1 MLPLPSRV
9 SRRGALALALA
20 LALLPA
26 PAAAQQQPCAFPQN
40 LNDTEVWGL
49 QRAAAGDASPAACAA
64 ACCGNA
70 TCTLYQYCASGGA
83 CAPVGSCWVGALSA
97 GQQRPVRGWV
107 SAARAAPLLLDA
119 SAPAPPPAPIPGMP
133 TVARADGSTLG
144 VTSAGLE
151 LNGAPLFA
159 VAGEMHYSR
168 VAQSGWAADLRTM
181 RAGGLTTV
189 SAYVIMIHHN
199 EAQGVYD
206 WSGSRNLTAFL
217 LAAREAGLLVS
228 LRIGPYAHGEVRG
241 GGMPD
246 WIQSLPGLQLR
257 TSQPAFMQYVEA
269 WYAAIATQTAG
280 QMWQEGGAV
289 ISMQLDNESGD
300 GDYLMACRAAAVRAG
315 LAPPFFAAT
324 GLNKLPFGAM
334 LPLAGMYPVLFWD
347 CGSSDGNSTSADYLF
362 ARPEFEGSGYPT
374 LWCELGGGM
383 AAVYC
388 SRHAVAPMDIVATAY
403 IAAARSSDLGYY
415 MYHSGENPLGALSTL
430 QERQAFY
437 NGDWDLPVTGY
448 DFVAPLRSSGAV
460 HGHYHGL
467 RALHQLTAAL
477 PWLPRAATA
486 LPTALPASPT
496 DAGTLRWAAR
506 SDASS
511 GATLLFFST
520 YARNLAMAPPQGA
533 RLRVALPA
541 AAPLANASAGV
552 PLQVPLPASPPLDLP
567 AGAAWAWPL
576 ALPLPGGLVL
586 RYALAQPAGT
596 VRSSSSAPSDPSAPP
611 TPAYTVL
618 LLATPGIAPELALE
632 RAGNLA
638 VLSCSGQCSAEGGV
652 LVARGLAAGRGSALS
667 VLAPDGATVVTFV
680 VLAASD
686 AARLWVG
693 RLAGELRALLTA
705 PGDEDTLLGL
715 EADDS
720 ALSVRSSGSGGSG
733 SAVALSI
740 LPPPAGLSVSG
751 GAPLPPP
758 TPDGLFSR
766 YTLAL
771 PGCSVGA
778 SVALARGGALPPPAP
793 TGPRGHPTAP
803 GNDGTLSDDRWAAA
817 AVYNVTVSSSSSSGG
832 GGGALPQGADVR
844 LRFDW
849 VGDVARLYAS
859 SDDAAPVSALLG
871 DAFYNSPTSSNAL
884 WELSLTRA
892 LPLGAPVAGTY
903 TLRLLPLRADA
914 SASVGLD
921 SWPAFGTGPGGSALE
936 LRSVTALCTV
946 SVQLAAAA

>member
-1 MLPLPSRV
+1 MLAL
-9 SRRGALALALA
+9 LALAA
-20 LALLPA
+20 SAG
-26 PAAAQQQPCAFPQN
+26 AQQEPCAFPQN
-40 LNDTEVWGL
+40 LNGTEVWGL
-49 QRAAAGDASPAACAA
+49 QRAASGDASPAACAA

-83 CAPVGSCWVGALSA
+83 CAPVGTCWVGALSA
-97 GQQRPVRGWV
+97 GQQQPVSGWV

-133 TVARADGSTLG
+133 PVARADGSTLG
-144 VTSAGLE
+144 ITSAGLE
-151 LNGAPLFA
+151 LSGVPLFA

-189 SAYVIMIHHN
+189 SAYVVMIHHN
-199 EAQGVYD
+199 EVKGVYD

-217 LAAREAGLLVS
+217 VAAREAGLLVS

-241 GGMPD
+241 GGLPD
-246 WIQSLPGLQLR
+246 WLQAIPGLQLR
-257 TSQPAFMQYVEA
+257 TSQPAFMQLVQT
-269 WYAAIATQTAG
+269 WYAAVAAQTAG
-280 QMWQEGGAV
+280 HMWQEGGAV

-300 GDYLMACRAAAVRAG
+300 GEYLVACRAAAVRAG
-315 LAPPFFAAT
+315 LAPPFFTAT
-324 GLNKLPFGAM
+324 GLNRVPFGSM
-334 LPLAGMYPVLFWD
+334 LPLAGMYPVIFWD
-347 CGSSDGNSTSADYLF
+347 CGSGSGNGTSPDYLF

-374 LWCELGGGM
+374 LWCELGGGI

-388 SRHAVAPMDIVATAY
+388 ARHAVAPMDIVATAY

-415 MYHSGENPLGALSTL
+415 MFHSGENPLGALSTL

-437 NGDWDLPVTGY
+437 NGIWDLPVTGY

-486 LPTALPASPT
+486 LPLTLPASPT
-496 DAGTLRWAAR
+496 DATTLRWAAR
-506 SDASS
+506 SDAAT
-511 GATLLFFST
+511 GATLLLFST
-520 YARNLAMAPPQGA
+520 HARNLRMAPPQGA
-533 RLRVALPA
+533 RLRVALPPA
-541 AAPLANASAGV
+541 AALANTSAGGV
-552 PLQVPLPASPPLDLP
+552 QVPLPASPPLDFP
-567 AGAAWAWPL
+567 VGTAWAWPL

-596 VRSSSSAPSDPSAPP
+596 VRSSSSSSSSGTSSSGSSAPSPPPAAPP
-611 TPAYTVL
+611 APSFTVL

-632 RAGNLA
+632 HAGSLT
-638 VLSCSGQCSAEGGV
+638 VRQCSGQCSAEGGV
-652 LVARGLAAGRGSALS
+652 LVARGLAVGRGSALS
-667 VLAPDGATVVTFV
+667 VLAPDGETVVTFV
-680 VLAASD
+680 ILASGE

-693 RLAGELRALLTA
+693 RLAGELRAVLTA
-705 PGDEDTLLGL
+705 PEDEDTLLGL

-720 ALSVRSSGSGGSG
+720 ALSVRSSSGGG
-733 SAVALSI
+733 GAVALSI
-740 LPPPAGLSVSG
+740 LPSPAGLSVRG

-758 TPDGLFSR
+758 TSDGLFSR
-766 YTLAL
+766 YTLAAL
-771 PGCSVGA
+771 PGCSVSA
-778 SVALARGGALPPPAP
+778 SVALVRGGALPPPAP
-793 TGPRGHPTAP
+793 MGPRGHPTAP

-817 AVYNVTVSSSSSSGG
+817 AVYSVNVSSGG
-832 GGGALPQGADVR
+832 GGGGGGSTLPLGADVR

-849 VGDVARLYAS
+849 VGDVARLYTS

-871 DAFYNSPTSSNAL
+871 DAFFNSPSSGSDGL

-892 LPLGAPVAGTY
+892 LPQGTPVAGAY
-903 TLRLLPLRADA
+903 TLRVLPLRADA
-914 SASVGLD
+914 SASVALD
-921 SWPAFGTGPGGSALE
+921 TWPTFGTGPGGSALE
-936 LRSVTALCTV
+936 LRAVSAVCTV
-946 SVQLAAAA
+946 SVQLAVAA